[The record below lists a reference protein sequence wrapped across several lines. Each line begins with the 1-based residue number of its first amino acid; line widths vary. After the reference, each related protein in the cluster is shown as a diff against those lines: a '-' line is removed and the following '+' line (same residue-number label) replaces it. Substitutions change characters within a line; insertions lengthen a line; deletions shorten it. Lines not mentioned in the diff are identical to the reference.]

1 MRTKPDVLMLDREWV
16 QLMEQAKSMGLS
28 KQDIQNFLRETEQ
41 VQHLSQ

>member
-1 MRTKPDVLMLDREWV
+1 MLDREWV